1 MPNEYLKHD
10 IIRSL
15 LDGTSAGLRAQS
27 RSLTAAAKDK
37 ALDYLDK
44 TRVSDEDVQAVQAAQ
59 GFFPFPGTLGLGHDI
74 QKAKLLE
81 DLGGNFV
88 DLTSMLVSGFTGSPR
103 NQTALFGPKYELSL
117 APLGS
122 GLGQY
127 IAARMGAN
135 PAVHGAAAGLGSLA
149 TRLGERKAL
158 ELIGDRLSAYSK
170 SRKRGK
176 RRTNSGDSD
185 MPTKTA
191 YDVRSGLADLLG
203 VAGAGAAHYKGHNAL
218 GTAERFLDQNPMP
231 IPGRV
236 NESPLPPESPRDY
249 AERLRTAVMNAK
261 PEMGAAALGGSM
273 LGSSLLE
280 GRVMP
285 SVAGLLGQAAAT
297 YGAKRMGRISPYN
310 MNAGTERAIA
320 AMLGEAA
327 GRAGYRALTK
337 HPREKE
343 KTSMDQGMLSD
354 IIGAMGH
361 GVMEYGLGA
370 SDRARERL
378 NADLRARHVPP
389 EELEARDR
397 AAHGAEAL
405 GTLAGLTSVAGS
417 AVTEPEAHRFLRF
430 LGGNAAGELTG
441 RLAAAAGANPAL
453 TGLASATGH
462 GLARYAIRRGYR
474 ASEAKKNKGDGTE
487 KKSYDMRHMLADA
500 LGVAG
505 AAGSGAVM
513 GPSLAYYEGGTE
525 APSLQDA
532 AAAGYKHLGLNK
544 GLGGI
549 GSMIVGREVAPAIMG
564 QLGQMGADYAAHH
577 LGLKRTP
584 ANMAGVLALGEAAGR
599 GLYRGGKALMSRKPA
614 EKTEKKAYDARTFLT
629 DALASAS
636 LGAGGHFGPGGAGD
650 RARRE
655 DIRNR
660 KNLESALLGQYDY
673 SNPERTR
680 MMDDMHRELD
690 AKYAPEQREAD
701 AISQYAP
708 RAGHAGNVLAG
719 LFDPENRHILAPLA
733 GAAGAAAGRYG
744 PGYLA
749 ALGLKALQMT
759 GAPPPPESTHAAL
772 RAMVHGP
779 ADNPAISA
787 TLGSMGGR
795 SLLRYL
801 DHRLNKAKEQDAAE

>member
-1 MPNEYLKHD
+1 
-10 IIRSL
+10 
-15 LDGTSAGLRAQS
+15 
-27 RSLTAAAKDK
+27 
-37 ALDYLDK
+37 
-44 TRVSDEDVQAVQAAQ
+44 
-59 GFFPFPGTLGLGHDI
+59 
-74 QKAKLLE
+74 
-81 DLGGNFV
+81 
-88 DLTSMLVSGFTGSPR
+88 
-103 NQTALFGPKYELSL
+103 
-117 APLGS
+117 
-122 GLGQY
+122 
-127 IAARMGAN
+127 
-135 PAVHGAAAGLGSLA
+135 
-149 TRLGERKAL
+149 
-158 ELIGDRLSAYSK
+158 
-170 SRKRGK
+170 
-176 RRTNSGDSD
+176 
-185 MPTKTA
+185 
-191 YDVRSGLADLLG
+191 
-203 VAGAGAAHYKGHNAL
+203 
-218 GTAERFLDQNPMP
+218 
-231 IPGRV
+231 
-236 NESPLPPESPRDY
+236 
-249 AERLRTAVMNAK
+249 
-261 PEMGAAALGGSM
+261 
-273 LGSSLLE
+273 
-280 GRVMP
+280 
-285 SVAGLLGQAAAT
+285 
-297 YGAKRMGRISPYN
+297 
-310 MNAGTERAIA
+310 
-320 AMLGEAA
+320 
-327 GRAGYRALTK
+327 
-337 HPREKE
+337 
-343 KTSMDQGMLSD
+343 
-354 IIGAMGH
+354 
-361 GVMEYGLGA
+361 
-370 SDRARERL
+370 
-378 NADLRARHVPP
+378 
-389 EELEARDR
+389 
-397 AAHGAEAL
+397 
-405 GTLAGLTSVAGS
+405 
-417 AVTEPEAHRFLRF
+417 
-430 LGGNAAGELTG
+430 
-441 RLAAAAGANPAL
+441 
-453 TGLASATGH
+453 
-462 GLARYAIRRGYR
+462 
-474 ASEAKKNKGDGTE
+474 
-487 KKSYDMRHMLADA
+487 
-500 LGVAG
+500 
-505 AAGSGAVM
+505 M

-655 DIRNR
+655 DIRHR
-660 KNLESALLGQYDY
+660 KNLESTLLGQYDH
-673 SNPERTR
+673 SNPERTS

-701 AISQYAP
+701 AMSQYAP

-759 GAPPPPESTHAAL
+759 GAPPPPESAHAAL